1 MACCVVHGMPH
12 GHAAIEKMVRCNG
25 KLRCILHFFAWNGAS
40 IVGVVVIAILLA
52 AVAAAAAGVSSSRS
66 QQPAAVNPF
75 LLLEPVFELRLFVR
89 AGDAWAGRSIGCGAW
104 YAGGGRAA

>member
-1 MACCVVHGMPH
+1 MPYLGRVASHSHIETKVAHPISLMSCV
-12 GHAAIEKMVRCNG
+12 
-25 KLRCILHFFAWNGAS
+25 HFFAWNGAS